1 MEWNGFYWGAS
12 SRAPLSTGG
21 IFLHLLASYV
31 LLYFNLPALTFQPR
45 PFFAARAFQEF
56 REYVEFAR
64 VPPPRASTEGNEA
77 LRGFG
82 GNRYDIK

>member
-1 MEWNGFYWGAS
+1 MEWNGMGFTGAR
-12 SRAPLSTGG
+12 RAPLSTGG

-64 VPPPRASTEGNEA
+64 VPLPRTSTEGNEA
-77 LRGFG
+77 LRGFER
-82 GNRYDIK
+82 NRYDIK